1 MLLVTVVLWVRMKR
15 LLEITT
21 RTRMFLAYVAS
32 VLGDSEYVHD
42 IGLYDYGLVSEKRG
56 IFYHSVGDGDFV

>member
-1 MLLVTVVLWVRMKR
+1 MKR